1 MDQTEILDRLELLV
15 HRALQVLLVPLALL
29 VAQVTRDSRDQ

>member
-1 MDQTEILDRLELLV
+1 MDQTEILDQLGRLV

-29 VAQVTRDSRDQ
+29 AAQVTRDSKVQ